1 MTVQNLQIFVEENIN
16 VKKMKKKKNRL
27 IWILLS
33 SLFFEP

>member
-16 VKKMKKKKNRL
+16 VKKMKKKNRL